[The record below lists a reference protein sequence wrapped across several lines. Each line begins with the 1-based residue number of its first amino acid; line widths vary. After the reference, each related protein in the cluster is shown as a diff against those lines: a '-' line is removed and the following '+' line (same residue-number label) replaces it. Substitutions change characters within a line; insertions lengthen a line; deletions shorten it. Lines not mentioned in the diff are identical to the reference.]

1 MSVDASEEASLPLL
15 RRLWIYQAERF
26 PLLKTA
32 VLLLVFT
39 AASISVSAH
48 LGARSLPGV
57 ANFTVAFIV
66 TLLIFFQL
74 RACDE
79 VKDAGD
85 DRRYRPER
93 AVPRGLVS
101 LRLVVGLGAA
111 CVPLAMVAAALLSPT
126 LLWPLL
132 LVWLWLALMSAEFF
146 VPAWLKA
153 RPFLYLISHM
163 AIMPL
168 IDLFVTAC
176 EWLPRAGFPPAG
188 LWLFLALS
196 FVNGCV
202 LEIGRKLYAAEN
214 EREGVETY
222 SALLGPRVAALAW
235 GGCAILAFLLLLGV
249 GSAVGA
255 LDAVA
260 WIGTVALVAT
270 LACAARY
277 AQKPAPGSQKMV
289 DAMAGI
295 WVLVCYGA
303 AGFGPLLAGGVS

>member
-1 MSVDASEEASLPLL
+1 M
-15 RRLWIYQAERF
+15 
-26 PLLKTA
+26 
-32 VLLLVFT
+32 
-39 AASISVSAH
+39 
-48 LGARSLPGV
+48 
-57 ANFTVAFIV
+57 

-79 VKDAGD
+79 VKDAED

-101 LRLVVGLGAA
+101 LAPRRRAGRGRRAA
-111 CVPLAMVAAALLSPT
+111 GDGSSPPCSRPL

-188 LWLFLALS
+188 LWLFLVLS

-202 LEIGRKLYAAEN
+202 LEIGRKLYAPEN
-214 EREGVETY
+214 ERRGRRDLFRAAGTARGGTGLGRLRCASPFCCC
-222 SALLGPRVAALAW
+222 SA
-235 GGCAILAFLLLLGV
+235 
-249 GSAVGA
+249 SAVRSA
-255 LDAVA
+255 RLRPVA
-260 WIGTVALVAT
+260 WIGAVALVAT

-277 AQKPAPGSQKMV
+277 AQKPTPGAQKRWTRWPGSGFWS
-289 DAMAGI
+289 AMAPRALRRC
-295 WVLVCYGA
+295 WRER
-303 AGFGPLLAGGVS
+303 

>member
-1 MSVDASEEASLPLL
+1 MSVAASEEASLPLL

-32 VLLLVFT
+32 VLLAVFT

-48 LGARSLPGV
+48 LGGRTLPGV
-57 ANFTVAFIV
+57 ANFAVAFVV
-66 TLLIFFQL
+66 TLVIFFQL

-79 VKDAGD
+79 VKDAED
-85 DRRYRPER
+85 DQRYRPER

-101 LRLVVGLGAA
+101 LRLVVGLGFAG
-111 CVPLAMVAAALLSPT
+111 VPVAMFAAAMLSPA
-126 LLWPLL
+126 LLWPLV

-146 VPAWLKA
+146 VPEWLKA
-153 RPFLYLISHM
+153 RPVLYLISHM

-168 IDLFVTAC
+168 IDLFVTAS
-176 EWLPRAGFPPAG
+176 EWLPRAGFPPPG

-202 LEIGRKLYAAEN
+202 LEIGRKLYAPEN

-222 SALLGPRVAALAW
+222 SSLLGPRLAALAW
-235 GGCAILAFLLLLGV
+235 GGCAGFAFLLLLGV

-255 LDAVA
+255 LRPVA
-260 WIGTVALVAT
+260 WIGALALVAT
-270 LACAARY
+270 LVCAARY
-277 AQKPAPGSQKMV
+277 ARKPTVGSQKMV
-289 DAMAGI
+289 DAMAGL
-295 WVLVCYGA
+295 WVLICYGA
-303 AGFGPLLAGGVS
+303 AGFAPLLAGSGA

>member
-1 MSVDASEEASLPLL
+1 MSVAASEEASLPLL

-32 VLLLVFT
+32 VLLAVFT

-48 LGARSLPGV
+48 VGGRTLPGV
-57 ANFTVAFIV
+57 ANFAVAFVV
-66 TLLIFFQL
+66 TLVIFFQL

-79 VKDAGD
+79 VKDAED
-85 DRRYRPER
+85 DQRYRPER

-101 LRLVVGLGAA
+101 LRLVVGLGLAG
-111 CVPLAMVAAALLSPT
+111 VPLAMLAPAQFSYV
-126 LLWPLL
+126 LLWPQL

-146 VPAWLKA
+146 APEWLKA

-202 LEIGRKLYAAEN
+202 LEIGRKLFAPEN
-214 EREGVETY
+214 ERPGVETY
-222 SALLGPRVAALAW
+222 SALLGPRRAALAW
-235 GGCAILAFLLLLGV
+235 ATCAGLAFLLLLGV
-249 GSAVGA
+249 GSAVGS
-255 LDAVA
+255 LRPVA
-260 WIGTVALVAT
+260 WIGAVAFVAT

-277 AQKPAPGSQKMV
+277 AQKPTPAAQKVV
-289 DAMAGI
+289 DAMAGL

-303 AGFGPLLAGGVS
+303 AGFAPLLAGGGA